1 MKLTFFTFGGGQFWE
16 DVFFYQKW
24 RIQRNLESKKYRL
37 LDPWDIERHRGT
49 FEECRKAFVKFIDVY
64 QLPRQK
70 GPMIVMLHGFAESK
84 NVFRP
89 LWRKAL
95 KKGYLVAAI
104 NYPST
109 EKKIDGHVK
118 QLLFMMNHMEDVN
131 EVYFVAKGIGAV
143 ILRKLLAVNAPWK
156 ERIRIK
162 RIVMVCPANQ
172 GSAFITALGKNKL
185 LRWIFG
191 PITEEMSIQKAR
203 RIPNLPE
210 GIDCGIIYC
219 APLLKKIIR
228 FLPDK
233 LAAILP
239 TKDESK
245 LSGVKSMVEIK
256 NGNINVFKNRRV
268 SCAVLNFLGKGR
280 FK

>member
-1 MKLTFFTFGGGQFWE
+1 
-16 DVFFYQKW
+16 
-24 RIQRNLESKKYRL
+24 
-37 LDPWDIERHRGT
+37 
-49 FEECRKAFVKFIDVY
+49 
-64 QLPRQK
+64 
-70 GPMIVMLHGFAESK
+70 
-84 NVFRP
+84 
-89 LWRKAL
+89 
-95 KKGYLVAAI
+95 
-104 NYPST
+104 
-109 EKKIDGHVK
+109 
-118 QLLFMMNHMEDVN
+118 
-131 EVYFVAKGIGAV
+131 
-143 ILRKLLAVNAPWK
+143 
-156 ERIRIK
+156 
-162 RIVMVCPANQ
+162 MVCPANQ
-172 GSAFITALGKNKL
+172 GSSFITALGKNKF

-219 APLLKKIIR
+219 APLLKKFVR